1 MLAIYLMQGRINL
14 AFFDQ
19 RAEKDTP
26 GRLAV
31 QSPGTLYLGVP
42 GRRRTLADAKR
53 EDRAD
58 AGTAVSSLVSLLLG
72 GPTMRLVIA
81 VAGIALLVVAAVFLP
96 CLLQAGEVTPASG
109 YSLLTP
115 IRSGNLT
122 VFPVVASK
130 SYDTAEF
137 LTLDEGLRSG
147 DVVVTEAGQARGLIR
162 HRPGEPAIIHPVRGA
177 EVNQLVLVNNSKRPL
192 LLLAGE
198 IVTGGKQDRVIG
210 KDRIVPAES
219 DPVDLSVFCVEPGR
233 WVAANGKNDFGTAGG
248 VVGGLLAAPVVR
260 SKAMGAKDQQQVWDS
275 VRSSQSAMAVTVEAT
290 GAAPEV
296 NATTSYARVMDN
308 KEVQKQVDAVAEP
321 VQRNYESV
329 IRQLRDKNAV
339 GVVVAVNGEIVWAD
353 IFASTQL
360 LQKYWP
366 KLIRSY
372 ATEAVVTR
380 AKGGEASLKD
390 AQKFLDNL
398 QGRHETADTE
408 PGIYRQTE
416 ITGDGFKVFELTSLL
431 PKTGFQ
437 LHVAKMAD

>member
-1 MLAIYLMQGRINL
+1 
-14 AFFDQ
+14 
-19 RAEKDTP
+19 
-26 GRLAV
+26 
-31 QSPGTLYLGVP
+31 
-42 GRRRTLADAKR
+42 
-53 EDRAD
+53 
-58 AGTAVSSLVSLLLG
+58 
-72 GPTMRLVIA
+72 MRLVS
-81 VAGIALLVVAAVFLP
+81 VVGGIVLLAVAAVLAP
-96 CLLQAGEVTPASG
+96 SLLQAGEAAPVTN
-109 YSLLTP
+109 YSLLSP

-122 VFPVVASK
+122 VYPVVAAK
-130 SYDTAEF
+130 SYNTAEF

-147 DVVVTEAGQARGLIR
+147 EVVVTESGQARGLIR
-162 HRPGEPAIIHPVRGA
+162 QRRGDRRPGDPVIIHPIRDA

-233 WVAANGKNDFGTAGG
+233 WVSANGKADFPMAAGATSG
-248 VVGGLLAAPVVR
+248 ILASPVVR
-260 SKAMGAKDQQQVWDS
+260 SKAMAAKDQQQVWDS
-275 VRSSQSAMAVTVEAT
+275 VRSSQQAMAETVEVT
-290 GAAPEV
+290 GAAPAV

-308 KEVQKQVDAVAEP
+308 KEVKKQVDAVAEP

-329 IRQLRDKNAV
+329 IGRLRDKNAV

-366 KLIRSY
+366 KLVRSY

-390 AQKFLDNL
+390 VERFLDEL
-398 QGRHETADTE
+398 EGRHETAETE

-416 ITGDGFKVFELTSLL
+416 ITGDGFKVFGLTSLL
-431 PKTGFQ
+431 PKTGFTV
-437 LHVAKMAD
+437 HVAKMAD